1 MCMVASLDGSTV
13 VDGRSTALSSPADR
27 DVLLG
32 LRAVADVVLVGAE
45 TVRRE
50 GYGPPS
56 KAGLRVGVVSR
67 TGRVD
72 TSAPL
77 FTSGAGF
84 LVLPEDAPPV
94 DAPSVRAGRG
104 GVDLTLALSM
114 IDGTFVQLEGG
125 ARLNAAMLDADVVDE
140 VNLTVTPAAVG
151 GTGPRLADGAP
162 NMDRRFT
169 LAQVCEDDG
178 FLFLRYRRTGR

>member
-1 MCMVASLDGSTV
+1 MCMVASIDGSTV
-13 VDGRSTALSSPADR
+13 VDGRSTALSSSTDR

-32 LRAVADVVLVGAE
+32 LRAAADVVLVGAE

-56 KAGLRVGVVSR
+56 KQGLRVGVVSR
-67 TGRVD
+67 SGRVD
-72 TSAPL
+72 TTSPL

-84 LVLPEDAPPV
+84 IVLPEDAPHV
-94 DAPSVRAGRG
+94 DAPSIRAGRG
-104 GVDLTLALSM
+104 DVDLARALSM

-125 ARLNAAMLDADVVDE
+125 ARLNAAMLEANVVDE
-140 VNLTVTPAAVG
+140 INLTVSPEVVG
-151 GTGPRLADGAP
+151 GAGPRLADGAP
-162 NMDRRFT
+162 DLNQRFT